1 MNKENKTILDSTK
14 RKRSWESNNVILTE
28 QQTRISGCAVR
39 RSVVRGR
46 KDKTRRDREHR
57 LGRDFSLFPFGEFVS
72 AQLRWYYQKDRAR
85 RRRSALP
92 SDTIRDSLV
101 FVLIVSSEV
110 LGVWRHVASYV
121 LDDAL
126 DDALVCC
133 AARGA
138 TSSAFH
144 GSCEC
149 CVSWCCWTI
158 ICHSEE

>member
-1 MNKENKTILDSTK
+1 MLDSTK

-46 KDKTRRDREHR
+46 KNKTRRDRERR
-57 LGRDFSLFPFGEFVS
+57 LGRDFSLTPFGEFVRALEGQS
-72 AQLRWYYQKDRAR
+72 EKKTQCSSFRHNTRLSSPFSSYRLRC
-85 RRRSALP
+85 S
-92 SDTIRDSLV
+92 
-101 FVLIVSSEV
+101 
-110 LGVWRHVASYV
+110 VWRHVASSV

-133 AARGA
+133 VACGA